1 MSSDT
6 DHPRQRTV
14 AELLAENAGSTT
26 GRRRRRREAD
36 DPGDGAAPDERGAP
50 RTPAAERY
58 PTDTVAPPA
67 GRSGAPPSPGAARL
81 AGYRGAQGIDRP
93 ARAAERAAPERPPV
107 RRPPI
112 AGAAT
117 VPEVRPASLTPPAP
131 PTVPEV
137 RPASLAPPAAPAPP
151 PTAPEAWGPEPG
163 RAPQSGPAGAPP
175 ARPTPPPRTAGVD
188 AYAPAARRP
197 DEQRT
202 PWVPDR
208 ATQQMP
214 RVDRPDR
221 RDPDRRDPDR
231 RDPDRRDPD
240 RRRPGRRDE
249 DTGPIDAPRTG
260 PGSPARRGADDGG
273 PPTVLG
279 APPIDDT
286 RADGGPPTQAA
297 AFDPDDLDDSDHDDG
312 LDGLTTALPAGGRR
326 AAVDASADEDD
337 PPQATTAL
345 RAPEQPTSAMRT
357 PRRPGRDRPAGLDAG
372 DAEDEELDDEPVEA
386 APQTWAAV
394 IAQWIGGAVVG
405 AGLWVGFAFLWM
417 HLPVVAL
424 AAAVL
429 VTVGLVLAVRA
440 MLRDDDL
447 KTTIFAV
454 LVGLLLTVSPA
465 ILVLARQQV

>member
-93 ARAAERAAPERPPV
+93 APAAERAAPERPPV

-231 RDPDRRDPD
+231 RDPDRR
-240 RRRPGRRDE
+240 RPGRRDE
-249 DTGPIDAPRTG
+249 DTGPIDAPARD
-260 PGSPARRGADDGG
+260 PVPRPPRRGRRR
-273 PPTVLG
+273 T
-279 APPIDDT
+279 
-286 RADGGPPTQAA
+286 ADGAGRPADRRHPRRRGPPTQAA